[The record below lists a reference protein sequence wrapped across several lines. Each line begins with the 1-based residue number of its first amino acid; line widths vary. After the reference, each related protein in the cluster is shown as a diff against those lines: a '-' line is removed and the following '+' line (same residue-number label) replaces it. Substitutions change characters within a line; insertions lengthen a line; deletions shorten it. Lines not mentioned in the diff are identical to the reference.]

1 MFAKNDVKPWWER
14 VNDYYLFEERENF
27 TRGALGYQPNNKQEE
42 MFAQL
47 MAGNINRKHSIPKSL
62 GKQSNEKSL

>member
-1 MFAKNDVKPWWER
+1 MPSKKVQPWWER

-27 TRGALGYQPNNKQEE
+27 TRGALGYSPNNKQEE

-62 GKQSNEKSL
+62 GKQSNEKSI